1 MAFYELKRR
10 QRIRT
15 AEGAL
20 ELLSSFPEGWQP
32 QRDHRDRLA
41 HNALNVLHGL
51 RTTERTRGHVEY
63 LRGELYRVMECYQDA
78 VLPLQRASLHDPE
91 NLRPY
96 LALGWCYKRIGRF
109 DLAIQALEDAMEF
122 AAEDAIVHYNLACYH
137 SLSGKKSLAIQ
148 FLSQAIE
155 LDPSYREMVAS
166 ERDFDPIR
174 DDPQLSNGAQR
185 HRLTF
190 TQ

>member
-1 MAFYELKRR
+1 MAFTELKRR

-20 ELLSSFPEGWQP
+20 ELLSGFPDGWQL
-32 QRDHRDRLA
+32 QREHRDRLA
-41 HNALNVLHGL
+41 RRALNVLHGL

-63 LRGELYRVMECYQDA
+63 LRGELYRVIECFQDA
-78 VLPLQRASLHDPE
+78 ILPLQRASLHDPE
-91 NLRPY
+91 NLRAY
-96 LALGWCYKRIGRF
+96 LALGWCYKRIGRI

-137 SLSGKKSLAIQ
+137 SLAGKKSLAIQ

-155 LDPSYREMVAS
+155 LDAAYREMVAD
-166 ERDFDPIR
+166 EADFDPIR
-174 DDPQLSNGAQR
+174 DDPRFQMALSVIV
-185 HRLTF
+185 
-190 TQ
+190 